1 MIGFKGFDNNL
12 RCRGVQ
18 FEPGTTYE
26 HTGSVV
32 ICKSGFHFCENP
44 IDVFGYYEPANSRY
58 AEIEADG
65 VAEAKDGDSKRVAS
79 KLTIKAE
86 IGISGIISAG
96 VKFILER
103 VNFKDASATNTDDSS
118 AATNTGYS
126 SAATNTGDRSAAT
139 NTGASSAA
147 TNTGDSSAA
156 TNTGA
161 RSAATNTGASSAA
174 TNTGA
179 RSAATNTGASSAA
192 TNTGARSAATN
203 TGDRSAA
210 TNTGEEG
217 CAISLGIEGVA
228 SGAMGCWL
236 TVAEWTKD
244 EKKKWHRIDVQTR
257 RVDGEQI
264 KPNVFYHLRAGQ
276 FVEKVQEAAT

>member
-147 TNTGDSSAA
+147 TNTG
-156 TNTGA
+156 
-161 RSAATNTGASSAA
+161 
-174 TNTGA
+174 
-179 RSAATNTGASSAA
+179 
-192 TNTGARSAATN
+192 ARSAATN